1 MEWSRLPLES
11 PANAAPLARGGHS
24 ATLVRGAYGAKII
37 VFGGEDRRG
46 RLLDDVHVVDL
57 QTMRWS
63 TPDSP
68 LPARRPPPRGTRRR
82 ELRRG
87 RRRRDQRIRVRRR
100 RARLSGRGVG
110 GTLRPRHDGDDVASR
125 ASRRRRPGAARVRR
139 RRPSSGDAW
148 YITGGGGADGG
159 RRDTVAL
166 RVSAVDGEVEDE
178 RRGGGRGIVARRRGR
193 GGGRRRGG
201 RRVTRLR
208 RVRRRAVLRGR
219 ARPETAA
226 GGAAGDDQ
234 DEDSLAGEDG
244 SSADQRRRRRV
255 KRQIAQS
262 AESRADVAGDE
273 PRALARELEHTK
285 TRLAETREALA
296 GKEAE
301 TTRLRAALDEERAK
315 VSRLEAT
322 LAETETATAE
332 SRRPKGVWG
341 FLSGDAPGHKGSAR
355 VKTARRRATV
365 DRGWFEDAS
374 GAHAAIAGVSSRRS
388 STAARFQPWYFTTSC
403 ARRKCR
409 AWPYPSPRGTGPR

>member
-1 MEWSRLPLES
+1 MT
-11 PANAAPLARGGHS
+11 N
-24 ATLVRGAYGAKII
+24 VF
-37 VFGGEDRRG
+37 VFGGVARG
-46 RLLDDVHVVDL
+46 LAGEVSGELFVLDTMAMTWRAVH
-57 QTMRWS
+57 
-63 TPDSP
+63 
-68 LPARRPPPRGTRRR
+68 PA
-82 ELRRG
+82 
-87 RRRRDQRIRVRRR
+87 
-100 RARLSGRGVG
+100 
-110 GTLRPRHDGDDVASR
+110 
-125 ASRRRRPGAARVRR
+125 GAAPVPRAYAAGAVV
-139 RRPSSGDAW
+139 GDAW

-166 RVSAVDGEVEDE
+166 RVSAVDGEVEWTSAAEVDAGSSLAAE
-178 RRGGGRGIVARRRGR
+178 GAGVVAV
-193 GGGRRRGG
+193 GG

-255 KRQIAQS
+255 ERQIAQS

-273 PRALARELEHTK
+273 PRAALARELEHTK

-341 FLSGDAPGHKGSAR
+341 FLSGDAPGHKGAP
-355 VKTARRRATV
+355 A
-365 DRGWFEDAS
+365 
-374 GAHAAIAGVSSRRS
+374 
-388 STAARFQPWYFTTSC
+388 
-403 ARRKCR
+403 
-409 AWPYPSPRGTGPR
+409 